1 MQLAHLASR
10 LTLVGLLALACLLSF
25 GCTRDKPEPSE
36 SSGASEEPPTHV
48 ELSEE
53 AYRSA
58 GIEVAPAGVQSIERA
73 LRVTGV
79 LGFDEGR
86 MSRVRAAIP
95 GRITRML
102 VAQGDSVR
110 DGQALAELE
119 SPDMALAL
127 SSYRSASAEADLR
140 EKEKVRGQ
148 TLFEGKAISRADL
161 QQREAES
168 VRALSA
174 LDEARQRLF
183 LLGLTGS
190 DLDRVTVPSPPG
202 TPAVS
207 GNIRA
212 PMSGRVVERKAA
224 PGQNVTPGEDLF
236 VVADVNRLWLML
248 QITERDLHFVRK
260 GQGVSVEIPSYPG
273 ESFEAAIDY
282 VGDAVDPHTR
292 TVPTRVVVN
301 NRAGRLKAGMYA
313 DAVVRVDE
321 APSAVT
327 VPTAAIAR
335 LSGHTEVFVATGPRQ
350 FERRT
355 VEIGRATDDWTEIL
369 SGLSAGERIAVKGT
383 FILKSEALK
392 GTLAEEE

>member
-1 MQLAHLASR
+1 MQRAHLAS
-10 LTLVGLLALACLLSF
+10 TSKVVGLLTLACLLSV
-25 GCTRDKPEPSE
+25 GCTGGKPEPPE
-36 SSGASEEPPTHV
+36 SSGASEEPPTHL

-58 GIEVAPAGVQSIERA
+58 GIEVAPAGMQSIERA

-86 MSRVRAAIP
+86 MSRVRAAIS

-102 VAQGDSVR
+102 AAQGDAVR
-110 DGQALAELE
+110 DGQVLAEIE
-119 SPDMALAL
+119 SPEMALAL

-140 EKEKVRGQ
+140 GKAKERGQ
-148 TLFEGKAISRADL
+148 ALFEGKAISRADL
-161 QQREAES
+161 QQREAEWARAVS
-168 VRALSA
+168 V

-183 LLGLTGS
+183 LLGLRES
-190 DLDRVTVPSPPG
+190 DLDRATVPTPPG

-207 GNIRA
+207 GSIRA

-282 VGDAVDPHTR
+282 VGDAVDSHTR

-313 DAVVRVDE
+313 DAVVRVSE

-327 VPTAAIAR
+327 VPTAAVAR
-335 LSGHTEVFVATGPRQ
+335 LSGHSEVFVATGPRQ
-350 FERRT
+350 FERRI
-355 VEIGRATDDWTEIL
+355 VEVGRATEDWTEIL
-369 SGLSAGERIAVKGT
+369 SGLSAGERVAVKGT
-383 FILKSEALK
+383 FVLKSEALK